1 MSEAASGPACCPLAL
16 VLDYESVLS
25 GQLIGF
31 DGSESNEDGA
41 PPESD
46 GRRHR
51 CALLPLQ
58 RCCFCARGSGSGSR
72 ISAASRPAPARALTV
87 GFTLTEEK
95 RPR

>member
-1 MSEAASGPACCPLAL
+1 MSEAASGPACCPLAF

-58 RCCFCARGSGSGSR
+58 LLLLLCARLGLG
-72 ISAASRPAPARALTV
+72 IAH
-87 GFTLTEEK
+87 
-95 RPR
+95 